1 MSKYK
6 WFDSSE
12 RARVRFAYVKYH
24 GKSYSFTQDELDM
37 LEDLLNEDI
46 CSSLDSGYGLD
57 SDMVVTARG
66 LLKKLDLK
74 EWHNYNTWEKEDI
87 DD

>member
-6 WFDSSE
+6 WFDGYGRIKASG
-12 RARVRFAYVKYH
+12 AYEKYH
-24 GKSYSFTQDELDM
+24 GKNYSFTEDELDM

-66 LLKKLDLK
+66 LLKKLNLK
-74 EWHNYNTWEKEDI
+74 EWHNYNTWEKEDVE
-87 DD
+87 